1 MQLTRDVIIVGGG
14 TAGWLAAA
22 RLGALSR
29 GRLNITLI
37 ESPDIPTVGVGEGT
51 WPSMRSTLQ
60 ACGLSEIEVLRECD
74 ASLKQGT
81 LFRGW
86 RDGTPGDEYLHPFS
100 LPADYGSC
108 NLAQYW
114 HSGAYRGVF
123 GDAVTPQAAIAKA
136 GKAPKAA
143 DTPDYAFAVNYG
155 YHFDA
160 VKFAALLSRHAV
172 ENFGVRHVLDE
183 VVACRADADGFITEV
198 ILQQGSSVSGDFFL
212 DCSGQRALLIE
223 GHYGETLRSVRQI
236 LPNNR
241 AIVTQVPYS
250 SANEEI
256 HSCTCS
262 TAASAGWIWDIG
274 LQSRRG
280 VGYVHDGDMISQE
293 QAQQELASYISRT
306 VPAAISERLRYR
318 TLQFDPGYRE
328 RPWRGNAVAI
338 GLSGGFIEPLEA
350 SALAMIEQA
359 VNFLCD
365 SFPDCRELMGPASRR
380 FNAKMRDHW
389 DAILEFLKLHYV
401 LSERDGD
408 PYWRRARDMNG
419 VPEALLDK
427 LAMWRVRAPWH
438 EDAPRLDGL
447 FPVASYQYVWLGMG
461 GHQRQEHASNSL
473 TSNNSDIYRLDK
485 ALSSVRER
493 GLQLQRALP
502 SNRELLNTLIQS
514 NSVTTAGTA

>member
-1 MQLTRDVIIVGGG
+1 MQPTREVIIVGGG

-37 ESPDIPTVGVGEGT
+37 ESPNIPTVGVGEGT

-81 LFRGW
+81 LFSGW
-86 RDGTPGDEYLHPFS
+86 RNGAPGDEYIHPFS

-108 NLAQYW
+108 NLAEYW
-114 HSGAYRGVF
+114 HHGACSGVF
-123 GDAVTPQAAIAKA
+123 GDVVTPQSAVAKI

-172 ENFGVRHVLDE
+172 QNLGVRHLVDE
-183 VVACRADADGFITEV
+183 VVGCRADAEGFIAQV
-198 ILQQGSSVSGDFFL
+198 ILKTEAPVSGDFFL
-212 DCSGQRALLIE
+212 DCSGQRALLI
-223 GHYGETLRSVRQI
+223 GDHYGEPLQSVRHV

-241 AIVTQVPYS
+241 AVVAQVPY
-250 SANEEI
+250 ANADDEI
-256 HSCTCS
+256 HSCTRS
-262 TAASAGWIWDIG
+262 TAASTGWIWDIG

-280 VGYVHDGDMISQE
+280 VGYVHDGDVITQDEAREELEHYIAKTAPTGITE
-293 QAQQELASYISRT
+293 Q
-306 VPAAISERLRYR
+306 LRYR
-318 TLQFDPGYRE
+318 TLHFDPGYRD

-338 GLSGGFIEPLEA
+338 GLSAGFIEPLEA

-365 SFPDCRELMGPASRR
+365 SFPDCRDLMGPASRR

-389 DAILEFLKLHYV
+389 GTILEFLKLHYV
-401 LSERDGD
+401 LSERDD
-408 PYWRRARDMNG
+408 SPYWRRARDVDG
-419 VPEALLDK
+419 APEALLDK
-427 LAMWRVRAPWH
+427 LALWRVRAPWH

-461 GHQRQEHASNSL
+461 GHQRQDRAGNAFM
-473 TSNNSDIYRLDK
+473 SDITDTSRLDK
-485 ALSSVRER
+485 ALNGVRER
-493 GLQLQRALP
+493 SLQLQRVLP
-502 SNRELLNTLIQS
+502 SNRQLLNTLIQKS
-514 NSVTTAGTA
+514 SVNTAGI